1 MTPPTRERRKSPGL
15 VAGVLLLLALPVGAA
30 LATTHYWPITAAAA
44 AVFAL
49 WIGART
55 RDL

>member
-1 MTPPTRERRKSPGL
+1 MSAPIRERKRNPGL
-15 VAGVLLLLALPVGAA
+15 ITGVFLLLALPIGAA

-44 AVFAL
+44 AAFAL